1 MLRVT
6 AFTDSIAV
14 PSARFRVRQYIPE
27 LKQFGVEM
35 REAPARFGS
44 YPPAAAM
51 LRPLWGV
58 ASLAERFGAAVAR
71 GKGDVTLLQ
80 REMLSTLATVER
92 FTPRPRILDVDDAI
106 WLLRGGR
113 AAISIARLCN
123 AVICGNEFIAAFFRE
138 HVASV
143 TVLPTAVDTDR
154 FRPGPPHSGKMIC
167 WSGTSSGLR
176 YLAAIEKPL
185 AAVLKADS
193 ARRLRVVCDAA
204 PKLPAVPAAQ
214 LEFVPWSEAVELA
227 AIQEADVAIMP
238 LDDTAW
244 ARGKCGYKLLTYLA
258 CGIPAVAS
266 PVGVNAG
273 ILARGDV
280 GIAAANSE
288 EWVDALALL
297 LRDRDRAAAMGAN
310 GREMVVREYSV
321 RALAPRLAAVLRQ
334 TA

>member
-1 MLRVT
+1 
-6 AFTDSIAV
+6 
-14 PSARFRVRQYIPE
+14 
-27 LKQFGVEM
+27 
-35 REAPARFGS
+35 
-44 YPPAAAM
+44 
-51 LRPLWGV
+51 
-58 ASLAERFGAAVAR
+58 
-71 GKGDVTLLQ
+71 
-80 REMLSTLATVER
+80 
-92 FTPRPRILDVDDAI
+92 
-106 WLLRGGR
+106 
-113 AAISIARLCN
+113 
-123 AVICGNEFIAAFFRE
+123 
-138 HVASV
+138 
-143 TVLPTAVDTDR
+143 
-154 FRPGPPHSGKMIC
+154 
-167 WSGTSSGLR
+167 
-176 YLAAIEKPL
+176 
-185 AAVLKADS
+185 
-193 ARRLRVVCDAA
+193 
-204 PKLPAVPAAQ
+204 
-214 LEFVPWSEAVELA
+214 VELA